1 MKKKLLVVGILFF
14 IVSGF
19 IYVLANEML
28 KSEENKYFSPVEARY
43 VTENIIKNS
52 QGYIYEYEYV
62 FELEGERIFYHSNEQ
77 LSFEESTAI
86 CLKRTNNE
94 EQYNENGFILKKE
107 YEKNIIPFK
116 GSVSFFSKVMKIS
129 IVYCVII
136 VISIIISLFKEKIQY
151 KRLEEKKKIQQKK
164 DKLWKEDI
172 NTIINHINYYY
183 EDFSEKAK
191 LLDSLSEIIKEL
203 DEFYKNSKEEKEYR
217 ENGLRKELENI
228 IGLYIKNIE
237 IDKRFQKKLIT
248 PETNQDFFE
257 NIERLVSYIDNEVS
271 NLTKENN
278 RLISKGFDN
287 INSKA
292 ELSGEAIEYLAQR
305 YNK

>member
-1 MKKKLLVVGILFF
+1 M
-14 IVSGF
+14 
-19 IYVLANEML
+19 
-28 KSEENKYFSPVEARY
+28 
-43 VTENIIKNS
+43 
-52 QGYIYEYEYV
+52 
-62 FELEGERIFYHSNEQ
+62 
-77 LSFEESTAI
+77 
-86 CLKRTNNE
+86 
-94 EQYNENGFILKKE
+94 
-107 YEKNIIPFK
+107 
-116 GSVSFFSKVMKIS
+116 
-129 IVYCVII
+129 
-136 VISIIISLFKEKIQY
+136 
-151 KRLEEKKKIQQKK
+151 
-164 DKLWKEDI
+164 
-172 NTIINHINYYY
+172 
-183 EDFSEKAK
+183 
-191 LLDSLSEIIKEL
+191 DSLSEIIKEL

-248 PETNQDFFE
+248 PEANQDFFE